1 MQISTWLPPFTDA
14 QFEQLA
20 QLSAAVFPGPAIDLR
35 WRLSRMPDASVFVAQ
50 DDGHNGARLIG
61 FKAGYA
67 LTEQRYYSWLGG
79 VHPEG
84 RRQGI
89 ATRLAQAQHHWLAGR
104 GYTTVETASRAD
116 NAKMARLNLALGFL
130 VEGSKNEP
138 QGMKVLWAKRLPHH
152 DNP

>member
-1 MQISTWLPPFTDA
+1 MQVSPWLPPFTDA

-20 QLSAAVFPGPAIDLR
+20 QLSAAVFPGPAIELR
-35 WRLSRMPDASVFVAQ
+35 WRLSRMPDASVFVAH
-50 DDGHNGARLIG
+50 DGERPMG

-116 NAKMARLNLALGFL
+116 NAEMARLNLARGFL

-138 QGMKVLWAKRLPHH
+138 QGMKVLWAKRLPCQ
-152 DNP
+152 DKP

>member
-20 QLSAAVFPGPAIDLR
+20 QLSTTVFPGPAIDLR

-50 DDGHNGARLIG
+50 DADQHGARLIG

-104 GYTTVETASRAD
+104 RYTTVETASRAD
-116 NAKMARLNLALGFL
+116 NSEMARLNLALGFL

-138 QGMKVLWAKRLPHH
+138 PGMKVLWAKRLPCQ
-152 DNP
+152 DRP